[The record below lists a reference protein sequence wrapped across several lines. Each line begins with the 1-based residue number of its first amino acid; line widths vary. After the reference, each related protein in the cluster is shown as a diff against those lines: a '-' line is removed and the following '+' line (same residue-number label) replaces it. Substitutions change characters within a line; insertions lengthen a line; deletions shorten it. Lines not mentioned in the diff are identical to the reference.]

1 MAHQRQRILKNHIL
15 KALKFSPLVGVMGQR
30 QVGKTTLLKAI
41 TGDHYSSLDDKEV
54 RTKADLKPK
63 YFLEEFTTLTS
74 IDECQLAPS
83 LFPALKLR
91 VQNKKQPGQFI
102 LSGSVRFTSRK
113 VIAESLTGRIFNLEL
128 LPLTLFEIKNQD
140 PIDYLAWFKNKAS
153 LINQQIKERQSIMN
167 KIHKDEYLVRGGMP
181 GICFLREESHRRGM
195 FKSHIETLLQRDIR
209 QIIQSTA
216 PYESLFL
223 LLQYLAINQ
232 GQPFSLKEASQHS
245 RLSQITTKKIIEAFE
260 GLFLIRRLMG
270 FGTSQ
275 GFKNSPRFFL
285 EDQGMAHFLSSK
297 DESNHFHRWIF
308 SQTFGNIHYQF
319 INEYQVGYFESKY
332 NHCVPI
338 VYKIGNETLGFLFE
352 DTEAPTAQILKVT
365 EEFFK
370 EFSSTAKLI
379 LLGDYSQISFLSKNL
394 ILCPLSWIS

>member
-1 MAHQRQRILKNHIL
+1 
-15 KALKFSPLVGVMGQR
+15 
-30 QVGKTTLLKAI
+30 
-41 TGDHYSSLDDKEV
+41 
-54 RTKADLKPK
+54 
-63 YFLEEFTTLTS
+63 
-74 IDECQLAPS
+74 
-83 LFPALKLR
+83 
-91 VQNKKQPGQFI
+91 
-102 LSGSVRFTSRK
+102 
-113 VIAESLTGRIFNLEL
+113 
-128 LPLTLFEIKNQD
+128 
-140 PIDYLAWFKNKAS
+140 
-153 LINQQIKERQSIMN
+153 
-167 KIHKDEYLVRGGMP
+167 
-181 GICFLREESHRRGM
+181 
-195 FKSHIETLLQRDIR
+195 
-209 QIIQSTA
+209 
-216 PYESLFL
+216 
-223 LLQYLAINQ
+223 
-232 GQPFSLKEASQHS
+232 
-245 RLSQITTKKIIEAFE
+245 
-260 GLFLIRRLMG
+260 MG

-297 DESNHFHRWIF
+297 DESNHFLRWIF

-394 ILCPLSWIS
+394 ILCPFSWIS